1 MRPDG
6 GRPVVIS
13 PVPRMVWESVL
24 RSDQGA
30 VVGQSLAWRDAV
42 FASKRYQDVSLLY
55 EFPSGR
61 QVVLPM
67 ARPRGL
73 PSRAATAGSWP
84 RVWGVGGP
92 ISSGG
97 QVTPTEAAAVL
108 ADVADLIGKGALT
121 AQITLRCGV
130 DRTWLSEA
138 RRFRVEERG
147 CYVLDL
153 DGGFGHVWKDKF
165 RGDARTAVRKAER
178 SGIDVE
184 VDRSGRLLGV
194 FYDLYQDSVRRMAA
208 ARGEPLWLTR
218 LRMSRV
224 CPTSPEQLAL
234 VAKHFGQDCATWVAR
249 SKGRPV
255 AAVITLRSGSYAK
268 GWRLA
273 VIKDAATPLRASELL
288 HRLDIEEACR
298 DGYRFYD
305 MGGSPGG
312 SQIAAFKEK
321 FGAALHFTYELR
333 AERLLINAAQRHSR
347 NLVRKM
353 GGFRDI

>member
-1 MRPDG
+1 VRPG
-6 GRPVVIS
+6 GDRPVVVS
-13 PVPRMVWESVL
+13 PVPRAVWESVL
-24 RSDQGA
+24 RSDRGA

-42 FASKRYQDVSLLY
+42 FASNRYEDVSLLY

-73 PSRAATAGSWP
+73 PSRVATAGSWP
-84 RVWGVGGP
+84 RIWGVGGP

-108 ADVADLIGKGALT
+108 ADVADLVGRQAL
-121 AQITLRCGV
+121 ASQITLRWGA
-130 DRTWLSEA
+130 DKAWLSEA

-153 DGGFGHVWKDKF
+153 EGGFGHVWQHRF

-178 SGIDVE
+178 SGVDVE
-184 VDRSGRLLGV
+184 LDRTGRLLSV
-194 FYDLYQDSVRRMAA
+194 FYDLYQDSIRRMAA

-224 CPTSPEQLAL
+224 CPTSPRQLAL
-234 VAKHFGQDCATWVAR
+234 VAEHFGRDCVTWVAR
-249 SKGRPV
+249 SQGQPV
-255 AAVITLRSGSYAK
+255 AAVITLRAGSCAK

-273 VIKDAATPLRASELL
+273 VIKEAATPLRASELL
-288 HRLDIEEACR
+288 HRLDIEDACR
-298 DGYRFYD
+298 DGYRSYD
-305 MGGSPGG
+305 MGGSSAG
-312 SQIAAFKEK
+312 SSIAAFKEK
-321 FGAALHFTYELR
+321 FGAVLHCTHELH
-333 AERLLINAAQRHSR
+333 AERLLVHTAQRYSKS
-347 NLVRKM
+347 VARKM
-353 GGFRDI
+353 SGFRDI